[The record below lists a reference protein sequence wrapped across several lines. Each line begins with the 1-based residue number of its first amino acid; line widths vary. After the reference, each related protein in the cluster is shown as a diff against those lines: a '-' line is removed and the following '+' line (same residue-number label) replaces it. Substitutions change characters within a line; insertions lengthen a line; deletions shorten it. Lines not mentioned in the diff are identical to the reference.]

1 VLVTVTDFEKEPPS
15 LTMPKLKLLGL
26 IDNVWVAEIPVPDTA
41 IIEGDKGALLI
52 TDTAPL
58 VAPVAVGRN

>member
-1 VLVTVTDFEKEPPS
+1 MLVTVTDFETEPPS
-15 LTMPKLKLLGL
+15 VTVPKLKFVGL

-41 IIEGDKGALLI
+41 IIDGDEGALLI